1 MKCFTL
7 RISENLDASINS
19 LANKQEINKT
29 QLIRKI
35 LQEYVER
42 RK

>member
-1 MKCFTL
+1 MIINVFV
-7 RISENLDASINS
+7 DSINS